1 MEGQKETTNVVNPY
15 VYPGLKVT
23 ENEINSIMNDAI
35 RTRYKVTKEDLLEI
49 ISQETGITI
58 SDIMSR
64 SREREIIN
72 ARFIYCAIL
81 KKNFGYTLTS
91 IGKLLDYRD
100 HTSIR
105 HAILQFNNR
114 ILTEESFR
122 ITVSNV
128 LHKIGYKTK

>member
-1 MEGQKETTNVVNPY
+1 MEEQKEATIMVNPY
-15 VYPGLKVT
+15 VFPGLKVT
-23 ENEINSIMNDAI
+23 ESEKKNILSDAI
-35 RTRYKVTKEDLLEI
+35 HTRYKITKEDLLEI
-49 ISQETGITI
+49 ISQETGITMT
-58 SDIMSR
+58 DIMSR

-72 ARFIYCAIL
+72 ARFMYCAIL

-105 HAILQFNNR
+105 HAIMQFNNR
-114 ILTEESFR
+114 IHTEESFR
-122 ITVSNV
+122 ITVSNI